1 MGIAVLDVQ
10 WVSRGVT
17 GLLGMWDRHHGSKR
31 GTDGCVEAVF
41 SVLGSQG
48 GEAAGDTTTKTI
60 SAHVCEGLC
69 KQSIP
74 SLLSPADRLFRSR
87 ARGTLFHQLC
97 SMLVQSQDS
106 PVFIGTGTRAAYGCL
121 LLKRTEERRAA
132 GYFNAVCNLILDV
145 MGSFCTTDLKVTLF
159 AC

>member
-1 MGIAVLDVQ
+1 MKECSQHQQALIMALAALLKRSLTLLVEVLMGIAVLDVQ

-17 GLLGMWDRHHGSKR
+17 GLLGMWDRHHGSNR
-31 GTDGCVEAVF
+31 GADGCVEAVF

-74 SLLSPADRLFRSR
+74 SLLTPTDRLCSEAGLMALFPISSVPCWSQ
-87 ARGTLFHQLC
+87 ARTLQ
-97 SMLVQSQDS
+97 
-106 PVFIGTGTRAAYGCL
+106 CL
-121 LLKRTEERRAA
+121 LEWVHEQHMAA
-132 GYFNAVCNLILDV
+132 C
-145 MGSFCTTDLKVTLF
+145 C
-159 AC
+159 